1 MSLSFETN
9 NFQKG
14 ETIFLQNDVNDGLFI
29 IQSGTVGIVKKIEK
43 KISLV
48 GVLSEKDFLGGA
60 SLFSKNQRS
69 ASAVCVTDVEVIKI
83 SFDQINSFIETKPE
97 WIKDIFIDLVEK
109 LNKSSDLMIE
119 NNIEKELSFSEYGI
133 EPNWLKSK
141 IKSSND

>member
-1 MSLSFETN
+1 MSLNFETN
-9 NFQKG
+9 NFKQG
-14 ETIFLQNDVNDGLFI
+14 ETIFLQDDVNDGLFI

-43 KISLV
+43 KISLI
-48 GVLSEKDFLGGA
+48 GILKEKDFLGGA
-60 SLFSKNQRS
+60 SLFSKHQRS

-97 WIKDIFIDLVEK
+97 WIKDIFIDLVGK

-119 NNIEKELSFSEYGI
+119 NNIEKELSFSDYGI

-141 IKSSND
+141 IKSSNG

>member
-1 MSLSFETN
+1 MSLNFETN
-9 NFQKG
+9 NFKKG
-14 ETIFLQNDVNDGLFI
+14 ETIFLQDDINDGLFI

-48 GVLSEKDFLGGA
+48 GVLKEKDFLGGA
-60 SLFSKNQRS
+60 SLFSKNERS

-97 WIKDIFIDLVEK
+97 WIKDIFIDLVGK

>member
-1 MSLSFETN
+1 MSLNFETN
-9 NFQKG
+9 NFKKG
-14 ETIFLQNDVNDGLFI
+14 ETIFLQDDINDGLFI

-48 GVLSEKDFLGGA
+48 GVLKEKDFLGGA

-97 WIKDIFIDLVEK
+97 WIKDIFIDLVGK